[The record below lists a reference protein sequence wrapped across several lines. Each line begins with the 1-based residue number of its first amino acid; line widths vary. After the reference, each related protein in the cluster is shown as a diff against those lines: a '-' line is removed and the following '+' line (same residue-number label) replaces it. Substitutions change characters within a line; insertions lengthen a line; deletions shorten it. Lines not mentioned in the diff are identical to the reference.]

1 MNKRIIT
8 VVCLVTAVILLFCS
22 CAAKPEETDGQN
34 TPVYEDKANPE
45 IVQITLPYSQSDSL
59 NPFFATGV
67 ENSALA
73 FLYCQ
78 PLFEVKSDYSFEPVI
93 AQSYEAKD
101 SNITVNLKSALFSD
115 GSTVAARDVVYS
127 FNLAKQS
134 PAFSSRLASVQS
146 AIAVG
151 NSVSFV
157 FSSPDIFGLN
167 LLSFPIVK
175 SGTAGS
181 PDEVPTGSGIFMMS
195 GDEVMT
201 LNPYSEVTSEINTVY
216 LYNVKQLQYIVN
228 ELQIGNFNYLF
239 EDLSEGH
246 YKSIVAENKTV
257 TLNNLVFLGMNSG
270 DTALSSAALRTAIYY
285 AVNKESVSAEAY
297 QGYSKAAVT
306 PFNPDFY
313 MLKDIEL
320 PSVSGD
326 REKSLSILKKL
337 GYNMFNSSG
346 VRTNGR
352 QPLSFSL
359 LVNSDNAFRTAAA
372 YKIADGLREL
382 GFGIKVE
389 AVDSASYMQRI
400 AAGNFQLYLGEVKL
414 TENLDLSVFKG
425 GSVGAG
431 IDGSIK
437 FFEYFSL
444 FRQNAVGISELI
456 ESFYDDMPFVPVCY
470 RAGIAAYSKA
480 YTPDFSY
487 APFNIYGN
495 IENWEAAKPEQ
506 E

>member
-1 MNKRIIT
+1 
-8 VVCLVTAVILLFCS
+8 LAAVTLLFCS
-22 CAAKPEETDGQN
+22 CGTKTENPEGQE

-67 ENSALA
+67 ENSAVA

-78 PLFEVKSDYSFEPVI
+78 PLFEVKSDYSFEPVL
-93 AQSYEAKD
+93 AESYELKD
-101 SNITVNLKSALFSD
+101 SNITVALKPAFFSD

-134 PAFSSRLASVQS
+134 PAFSTRLASVQS

-157 FSSPDIFGLN
+157 FASPDAFGMN
-167 LLSFPIVK
+167 LLSFPVVK

-239 EDLSEGH
+239 EDLSEGQ

-257 TLNNLVFLGMNSG
+257 TLNNLVFLGINSN
-270 DTALSSAALRTAIYY
+270 DTLLSSSALRTAIYY
-285 AVNKESVSAEAY
+285 AVDKGNVSAQAY

-313 MLKDIEL
+313 MLDGLSL
-320 PSVSGD
+320 PSVNGD

-346 VRTNGR
+346 VRTNGS
-352 QPLSFSL
+352 QPLSMSL
-359 LVNSDNAFRTAAA
+359 IVNSDNAFRTAAA

-389 AVDSASYMQRI
+389 AIDSESYRQRI
-400 AAGNFQLYLGEVKL
+400 AAGNFQLYLGEIKL
-414 TENLDLSVFKG
+414 TENLDLSVFKDSFA
-425 GSVGAG
+425 GSG
-431 IDGSIK
+431 IDKSIK

-444 FRQNAVGISELI
+444 FRQNAVGITELI
-456 ESFYDDMPFVPVCY
+456 DSFYDDMPFVPVCY